1 LKKKVLRLPKRLK
14 SVILHPSN
22 RKGNKMS
29 NYTFPCASVNGLT
42 TNQKRAAIA
51 ALRASLV
58 ADRLL
63 AKETKAANA
72 AAKAATAEAKR
83 AAAIAKAEARLA
95 KLLAKQVGAVG
106 AKAVKANKRPSKGV
120 VFGAED
126 NAIAAA
132 IMARKATA

>member
-1 LKKKVLRLPKRLK
+1 
-14 SVILHPSN
+14 
-22 RKGNKMS
+22 MS

-42 TNQKRAAIA
+42 TGQKRAAIA

-72 AAKAATAEAKR
+72 AAKAEAAEAKR

-106 AKAVKANKRPSKGV
+106 AKATKANKRPSKGV

>member
-1 LKKKVLRLPKRLK
+1 
-14 SVILHPSN
+14 
-22 RKGNKMS
+22 MS

-42 TNQKRAAIA
+42 TAQKRAAIA

-58 ADRLL
+58 ADR
-63 AKETKAANA
+63 E
-72 AAKAATAEAKR
+72 AAKAGKIATAEAKR
-83 AAAIAKAEARLA
+83 AAAIAKAQARLE
-95 KLLAKQVGAVG
+95 KLLSKQVGAVG